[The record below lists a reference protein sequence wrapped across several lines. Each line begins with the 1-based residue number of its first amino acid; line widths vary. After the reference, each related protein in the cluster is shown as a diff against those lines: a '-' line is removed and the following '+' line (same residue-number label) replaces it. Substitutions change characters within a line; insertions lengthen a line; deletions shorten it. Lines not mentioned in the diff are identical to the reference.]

1 MPAILL
7 PGIGS
12 GQSPSRA
19 LHRIA
24 QAMQQ
29 LADMSGM
36 VLHTELLFD
45 HPGDHRRGPHS
56 AIQSV
61 GHRTTVENVSELFSL
76 PLRQHRRPTGPVALE
91 QTLDPMSLIA
101 RQPLGNPGAW
111 RFENFRQFATGPTFG
126 IQNYGLHPFRHAIG
140 TIPLRFLA
148 QDNQSLIRLRMQSQY
163 ARNHGYT
170 SARSMPHLLYYVL
183 LLMRTHIIVAQ
194 LSCLRRACRE

>member
-1 MPAILL
+1 
-7 PGIGS
+7 
-12 GQSPSRA
+12 
-19 LHRIA
+19 
-24 QAMQQ
+24 
-29 LADMSGM
+29 MSGM

-111 RFENFRQFATGPTFG
+111 RFENFRQFATRPTFG

-140 TIPLRFLA
+140 TIPLRFFA
-148 QDNQSLIRLRMQSQY
+148 QDNQSMIRLRMQSQH
-163 ARNHGYT
+163 ARNHGHT
-170 SARSMPHLLYYVL
+170 SPRSMPHLRYYVL
-183 LLMRTHIIVAQ
+183 LLMRTRIVIRGNVEASRVGSVCGSIFWQ
-194 LSCLRRACRE
+194 EHLRLSYS